1 MSTPTERAPQAP
13 RRTWRDWLRDP
24 RVIALIGV
32 GLPTLL
38 ITLIMSGFIGQ
49 VQAKDAFPFFSIDLS
64 WPTMLVANTPTG
76 GDMGAHVLLPAIL
89 RDDLLPAG
97 RLMGWSND
105 WYAGFPALYF
115 YFPLP
120 ALFTVLL
127 DVLLPYGVAFK
138 ITASL
143 GVMALPLGVYI
154 FARGIGYTRLV
165 ATITAAT
172 GSMYVFMESFSI
184 FGGNIKSTMA
194 GEFSF
199 AWSLSLSLMYL
210 GVVLRDT
217 RNGGKVTPLAGVL
230 LAATALSHIVTTI
243 VIVAVSL
250 PVLLRRRGWKV
261 LTSSWALGLGL
272 AAIWALPFALS
283 VFQGL
288 TTDMKWDPVTGIV
301 GGGPF
306 AGTTAT
312 PLPNEF
318 IPVFALAVIGVGWSL
333 ARRDRVAVPLTM
345 TVAPFVGYVLL
356 QGSIDFTKV
365 YNARLLP
372 YWYLGCFIFA
382 GIAIGL
388 GVVTLAR
395 WVPQRSQN
403 LVVGTGLVLVILAAI
418 TVAGIHDVPG
428 WVRWN
433 YSGYE
438 GKDSFDEYRSLM
450 TEIDAL
456 PAGRVMWEANSDLG
470 RYGTPMSL
478 MLIPYWTDDHPS
490 MEGLLF
496 ESSLTTPFHFL
507 NASEVSES
515 PSNPVREL
523 TYRPLNFERAV
534 EHLALYDVSYYVAWT
549 DRAKSDAAAYG
560 LELISVT
567 GPFEVYALPDADLID
582 IATLEPMVY
591 TGDEAFLE
599 AALSWYDDIENLDR
613 WLVAE
618 GPEDWPETRSTEGP
632 FRGGD
637 PIATRGEVSDLEFDD
652 QRISFRTTAVGVP
665 HLVKVSYF
673 PNWKATGADGP
684 YRAAPSLMVIVPTE
698 EEVVLEFTRSWAEY
712 LGMIST
718 FSVGGALIVFAVR
731 RRRRGPAAAVP
742 ELPVAVGS

>member
-1 MSTPTERAPQAP
+1 M
-13 RRTWRDWLRDP
+13 RDP

-32 GLPTLL
+32 GLPTFL
-38 ITLIMSGFIGQ
+38 IALIMAGFIGQ
-49 VQAKDAFPFFSIDLS
+49 VHHVDTFPYFSVDLS
-64 WPTMLVANTPTG
+64 WPTMLMANTPTG

-89 RDDLLPAG
+89 RDELLPAG

-154 FARGIGYTRLV
+154 FARGIGYSRLV

-217 RNGGKVTPLAGVL
+217 RNGGKVSPLAGVL

-243 VIVAVSL
+243 VVVFVSV
-250 PVLLRRRGWKV
+250 PILLRRRGWRV
-261 LTSSWALGLGL
+261 LTASWALGLGL
-272 AAIWALPFALS
+272 AAIWALPFAFS
-283 VFQGL
+283 FFQEL
-288 TTDMKWDPVTGIV
+288 TTDMKWNPVTGLV
-301 GGGPF
+301 GGTPF

-318 IPVFALAVIGVGWSL
+318 IPIFALALIGAGWSL
-333 ARRDRVAVPLTM
+333 ARRDRVAVPLVM
-345 TVAPFVGYVLL
+345 TVAPFVGYWLL
-356 QGSIDFTKV
+356 QLEGIGFTMV

-372 YWYLGCFIFA
+372 YWYLGCFVFA
-382 GIAIGL
+382 GIALGL
-388 GVVTLAR
+388 AVATLAR

-403 LVVGTGLVLVILAAI
+403 LIVGTGLALVMLLAI
-418 TVAGIHDVPG
+418 IVAGIHDIPG

-433 YSGYE
+433 YNGYE
-438 GKDSFDEYRSLM
+438 GKEQFSEYQSLM
-450 TEIDAL
+450 TEVDAL

-470 RYGTPMSL
+470 RYGTPMAL
-478 MLIPYWTDDHPS
+478 MLFPYWTDDHPS

-507 NASEVSES
+507 NASEVSRS

-523 TYRPLNFERAV
+523 NYRSMDFDRGIQ
-534 EHLALYDVSYYVAWT
+534 HLALYDVSYYVAWT
-549 DRAKSDAAAYG
+549 QEAKDEAAAYG
-560 LELISVT
+560 LNLLSRT
-567 GPFEVYALPDADLID
+567 DPFEVYALPEADLID
-582 IATLEPMVY
+582 VATVTPMVY
-591 TGDEAFLE
+591 TGEEPFLE
-599 AALSWYDDIENLDR
+599 AALSWYDDVENLDR
-613 WLVAE
+613 WLVAD
-618 GPEDWPETRSTEGP
+618 GPETCDAEECELDWPSTRSTEGP
-632 FRGGD
+632 FLGGA
-637 PIATRGEVSDLEFDD
+637 PIATRGEVSNLDFEDH
-652 QRISFRTTAVGVP
+652 RISFTTTAVGVP

-684 YRAAPSLMVIVPTE
+684 YLAAPSLMVVVPTE
-698 EEVVLEFTRSWAEY
+698 QQVVLEFTRSWAEY

-718 FSVGGALIVFAVR
+718 FGVGGALIVLTVR
-731 RRRRGPAAAVP
+731 RRGRRQGAAVP
-742 ELPVAVGS
+742 EFRAAAGS